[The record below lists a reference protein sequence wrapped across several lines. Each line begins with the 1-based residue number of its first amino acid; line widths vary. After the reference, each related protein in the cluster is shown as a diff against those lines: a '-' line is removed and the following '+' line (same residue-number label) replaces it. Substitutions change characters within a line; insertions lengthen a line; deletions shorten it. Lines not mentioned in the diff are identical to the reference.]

1 MEYLN
6 CPRCHLSIY
15 QRPNDWRA
23 KSCPRC
29 SRHLGDASP
38 LFSTPLPTRLL
49 GAPLEFATSTSTW
62 EHTPAAEREP
72 AQTSVLER
80 PGRRAENGARTGF

>member
-6 CPRCHLSIY
+6 CPRCRLSIY
-15 QRPNDWRA
+15 QRTNDWRA

-38 LFSTPLPTRLL
+38 LFSTPLPLRLL
-49 GAPLEFATSTSTW
+49 GAPLEFAASMSTW
-62 EHTPAAEREP
+62 EPTAAEREP
-72 AQTSVLER
+72 APTSVLEH
-80 PGRRAENGARTGF
+80 PGLRAANGARTGF